1 TGMAF
6 AKLLQPFNVT
16 VLAYDKYKFGFGKG
30 YIREA
35 NREQIGRYADVVSL
49 HVPLSEETFHM
60 ANEAFF
66 NSLEKKPFFLNTS
79 RGKVVS
85 NPDLIAALKSGR
97 IAGAALVVLENE
109 RLESYTDEERE
120 QLKWLLSQPNVLVTP
135 HIAGYSHEASYK
147 MAKVLGEKL
156 FGNACGVRGR
166 G

>member
-1 TGMAF
+1 MET
-6 AKLLQPFNVT
+6 PF
-16 VLAYDKYKFGFGKG
+16 KFGKIVEGSEFT
-30 YIREA
+30 YREMETA
-35 NREQIGRYADVVSL
+35 WL
-49 HVPLSEETFHM
+49 EE
-60 ANEAFF
+60 
-66 NSLEKKPFFLNTS
+66 KPFFLNTS

-97 IAGAALVVLENE
+97 NAGAALDVLENE

>member
-1 TGMAF
+1 EIKEGQWKREQNRGIELSGKTVGIIGYGNTGMAF

-35 NREQIGRYADVVSL
+35 NPEQIGRYADVVSL

-60 ANEAFF
+60 ANEGFF

-97 IAGAALVVLENE
+97 IAGAALDVLENE
-109 RLESYTDEERE
+109 RLESYTEEERE

-135 HIAGYSHEASYK
+135 H
-147 MAKVLGEKL
+147 
-156 FGNACGVRGR
+156 
-166 G
+166 